1 MRGLWRRDVIEQYLS
16 LIVVGIATGSIYAI
30 AAMGLTLT
38 YKTTGVFN
46 FAHGAIGAAAAYV
59 FYVLHVNHGV
69 PWPLAALI
77 AVVVFGIVTGGLL
90 ELLGR
95 RLAKVSTADTIVATV
110 GVLLGVKGTADL
122 IFGGQERLVQQ
133 YLPTGTFKVA
143 GVFVGYDQLIDAIIA
158 LVAAVGLSAYLHR
171 TRSGKAMSAVVD
183 NPELIEMTG
192 YSSVRVRREAWVIG
206 SMFAA
211 LAGVLIVPLL
221 SLDATKLTLLVVQA
235 FGAAAVGRFSSL
247 PMTYVGGL
255 VMGVAQQLVSR
266 WVGSS
271 VTLQALPTSVPF
283 FLLFGMLLITR
294 RGGLPDFDKQVQR
307 RIPAPRHPAVTPS
320 LAVVGIGVVAFAPAF
335 AGTNLILFATALAYV
350 GLFLSLSLLV
360 RVAGQV
366 SLGQLGLMAIGS
378 GVFGHLV
385 SDHTPWL
392 LALLLAGLITVP
404 FGAVIAIPAA
414 RLSGLYLALAT
425 LGYGLLI
432 EQVLYRTGFLFGNG
446 VGVAAPRP
454 HLFGLSFTG
463 DTAYY
468 YLLAVIDVL
477 MVALVVGVVRSRLGR
492 LLRALGDSPR
502 ALTTHGANVNVTR
515 VIVFCVAALLCGVA
529 GALYVPLFGN
539 VNGDTFPSF
548 LSLVLL
554 AVLALCGRNVIG
566 SASLAALAYF
576 VAPGYINND
585 TLNRAL
591 PLLFGGFALFVAV
604 GADLALWDWFI
615 GLGRASRWRVERS
628 PVAARSGRRTR
639 VSGRVPA

>member
-1 MRGLWRRDVIEQYLS
+1 MIEQYLS

-46 FAHGAIGAAAAYV
+46 FGHGAVGAAAAYV
-59 FYVLHVNHGV
+59 FYVLHVQHGLA
-69 PWPLAALI
+69 WPLAVLI
-77 AVVVFGIVTGGLL
+77 SVLAFGLVVGVLL

-95 RLAKVSTADTIVATV
+95 RLAQVSTADTIVATV
-110 GVLLGVKGTADL
+110 GVLLAVKGLADL
-122 IFGGQERLVQQ
+122 IFDAHERLVQQ

-158 LVAAVGLSAYLHR
+158 LVAAVGLSTYLQR
-171 TRSGKAMSAVVD
+171 TRRGKAMSAVVD

-192 YSSVRVRREAWVIG
+192 YSAVRVRREAWVIG
-206 SMFAA
+206 STFAA

-235 FGAAAVGRFSSL
+235 FGAAAVGRFTSL
-247 PMTYVGGL
+247 PLTYVGGL
-255 VMGVAQQLVSR
+255 VMGVTQQLVSR
-266 WVGSS
+266 WVGGSI
-271 VTLQALPTSVPF
+271 TLQALPTAVPF
-283 FLLFGMLLITR
+283 LFLFFMLLVTG
-294 RGGLPDFDKQVQR
+294 RGGLPDFEKYVPR
-307 RIPAPRHPAVTPS
+307 RVRAQRHPVVTPL
-320 LAVVGIGVVAFAPAF
+320 LAAGGLLVVVLAPAF
-335 AGTNLILFATALAYV
+335 AGTNLILFATALAFV

-432 EQVLYRTGFLFGNG
+432 EQVLYRTGFMFGNG
-446 VGVAAPRP
+446 VGVTAPRP
-454 HLFGLSFTG
+454 HILGISFTG
-463 DTAYY
+463 DQAYY
-468 YLLAVIDVL
+468 YLLAVVDVL
-477 MVALVVGVVRSRLGR
+477 LVVLVVGVVRSRLGR

-515 VIVFCVAALLCGVA
+515 VIVFCVAALLCGVS
-529 GALYVPLFGN
+529 GALYVPLFGA
-539 VNGDTFPSF
+539 VNGDTYPSF

-566 SASLAALAYF
+566 SASIAAIAYF

-585 TLNRAL
+585 TFNRAL
-591 PLLFGGFALFVAV
+591 PLVFGGLAIVVAI
-604 GADLALWDWFI
+604 GADLACVDWYLR
-615 GLGRASRWRVERS
+615 LGRQSRWRLERS
-628 PVAARSGRRTR
+628 PVADRRAARAVAS
-639 VSGRVPA
+639 